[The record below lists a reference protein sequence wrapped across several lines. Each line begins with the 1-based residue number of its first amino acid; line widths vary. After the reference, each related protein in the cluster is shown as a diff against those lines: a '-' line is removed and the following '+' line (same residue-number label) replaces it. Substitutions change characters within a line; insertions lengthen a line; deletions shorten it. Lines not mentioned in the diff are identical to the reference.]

1 MENMTETKARF
12 FNEKPKAEMN
22 FEVVQ
27 TEYLKWL
34 EDLARKQLAYND
46 ALQLVGK
53 TLPKGVKIKSAET
66 PQGFEFD
73 QIDYDNWLESD
84 IDDLDDFLE
93 KEIC

>member
-1 MENMTETKARF
+1 MLNV
-12 FNEKPKAEMN
+12 N
-22 FEVVQ
+22 FEAMR
-27 TEYLKWL
+27 EKIL
-34 EDLARKQLAYND
+34 EILEEADLYGYSNEVIADKLLN
-46 ALQLVGK
+46 LHLVSK

>member
-46 ALQLVGK
+46 ALQIVSK
-53 TLPKGVKIKSAET
+53 TYSEKDMDMAYDKG
-66 PQGFEFD
+66 
-73 QIDYDNWLESD
+73 YSD
-84 IDDLDDFLE
+84 GQDTRAI
-93 KEIC
+93 